1 MQVELHTT
9 RWMVPEALLEGS
21 SGAKAA
27 CPKSTRATGS
37 WLFIVCIGL
46 GASVACGQ
54 AARGRDN
61 DRMVLDRLARTS
73 GCRPLGFSIG
83 HGPGVSLSKK
93 DQCTLASAAFD
104 YLAANGA
111 QAAGLSA
118 QDTAKIESASIHS
131 FAFDDISGG
140 PGESYWTVEFQIVDR
155 SYDIVVR
162 IDRGDG
168 SVSAGRGHF

>member
-1 MQVELHTT
+1 MN
-9 RWMVPEALLEGS
+9 G
-21 SGAKAA
+21 
-27 CPKSTRATGS
+27 TGS
-37 WLFIVCIGL
+37 WLCIVCIGF
-46 GASVACGQ
+46 AAAVAC
-54 AARGRDN
+54 ARTVSGRDN
-61 DRMVLDRLARTS
+61 DRQVLDRLARTS
-73 GCRPLGFSIG
+73 GCRTFGFRIG

-111 QAAGLSA
+111 QAADLSA

-131 FAFDDISGG
+131 FVFEDISGG

-162 IDRGDG
+162 IDRRTG
-168 SVSAGRGHF
+168 SVSAGRGHKATHSR